1 MLSPGEPNVEPQA
14 VEYPVGAMTRPIGRR
29 PLDAWF
35 ATISKQNG

>member
-1 MLSPGEPNVEPQA
+1 M
-14 VEYPVGAMTRPIGRR
+14 YPARTMTAPLGRR

>member
-1 MLSPGEPNVEPQA
+1 M
-14 VEYPVGAMTRPIGRR
+14 YPARTMTVPFGQR